1 MFENKNLYKKNKLK
15 YYDMIKNIVLLIL
28 TILIIIFV
36 KEMGL

>member
-1 MFENKNLYKKNKLK
+1 MFENKNLYIKNKLK